1 MLGTQQG
8 QLACLLLCAFVMVL
22 LAAVLWVALGDN
34 ADGDVENADRSWHAA
49 VCVCCEKWRAAPER
63 ERERGKDS

>member
-1 MLGTQQG
+1 
-8 QLACLLLCAFVMVL
+8 MVL

-49 VCVCCEKWRAAPER
+49 VCVCAARNGAPLTRER
-63 ERERGKDS
+63 ERERAR